1 MGAAFVP
8 GYGTAASAVL
18 GLGSTATNF
27 GADLADG
34 QGLWNAT
41 KNAGFGL
48 AADVMGLIPGLG
60 GVGKGAKIAR
70 NLMWAVP
77 KMMQWVNT
85 ANS

>member
-8 GYGTAASAVL
+8 GYGTAASAIL

-34 QGLWNAT
+34 QGLWGAT

-48 AADVMGLIPGLG
+48 AADVMGLVPGLDG
-60 GVGKGAKIAR
+60 IGRYIKRENI
-70 NLMWAVP
+70 
-77 KMMQWVNT
+77 
-85 ANS
+85 